1 MYEGEK
7 YVTPAVCSSVVFVF
21 LKLSIN
27 YTYLLNELRR
37 AVKEQLEKKRKTYKE
52 NCFVGAS

>member
-7 YVTPAVCSSVVFVF
+7 YVTSAVCSSVVFVF

-37 AVKEQLEKKRKTYKE
+37 AVKEQLEKKTE
-52 NCFVGAS
+52 DI